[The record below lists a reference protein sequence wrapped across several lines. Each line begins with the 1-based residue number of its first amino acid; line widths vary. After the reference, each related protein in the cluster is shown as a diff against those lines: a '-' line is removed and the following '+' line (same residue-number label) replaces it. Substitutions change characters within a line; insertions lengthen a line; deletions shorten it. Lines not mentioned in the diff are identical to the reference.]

1 MHRMVSKE
9 VEIDPMN
16 VPTKTIFFDR
26 SKSNGISMDEQS
38 KLEQNNKN
46 VDSVKKQ
53 PQNFPKS
60 LEKFSDSKISDEKF
74 EEIQK
79 KLDIEKESHSKVKKR
94 VELKTKSVKKA
105 KSTLIETRSKLDD
118 VMKNGNAGFEQNRLE
133 MIGEMSSKMA
143 HDLRNPLTVLQ
154 AHVELMQLKQEK
166 QQDENLAYS
175 LTKME
180 DAITNITNQ
189 INDVMDFI
197 RTPKFQLSCC
207 NLKSVLEIIVNGM
220 HFPTTVKLNLLLDS
234 HMVKCDVIKIK
245 GVITNIVQN
254 SIQAIQAKGQITI
267 TLKEVDN
274 YVEVAISDSG
284 DGISEENLEKIFDP
298 MFTTKPMG
306 TGLGLASCKELI
318 EMHKGTITVKN
329 NPTTF
334 TISLPKYK
342 IE

>member
-1 MHRMVSKE
+1 MHRTVSKE

-16 VPTKTIFFDR
+16 APTRTVFFDR
-26 SKSNGISMDEQS
+26 SKSDGIGKYEQS
-38 KLEQNNKN
+38 KSEQNDKN
-46 VDSVKKQ
+46 EKSIIKQ

-60 LEKFSDSKISDEKF
+60 LEKFSDSKVSDEKF

-79 KLDIEKESHSKVKKR
+79 KLDIEKESHSKIKKR
-94 VELKTKSVKKA
+94 VELKTKSYKKA
-105 KSTLIETRSKLDD
+105 KSTLVETRSKLDNA
-118 VMKNGNAGFEQNRLE
+118 MKMGNEGFEQNKLE

-245 GVITNIVQN
+245 GIITNIIQN
-254 SIQAIQAKGQITI
+254 SLQAIQAKGQMII

>member
-1 MHRMVSKE
+1 
-9 VEIDPMN
+9 
-16 VPTKTIFFDR
+16 
-26 SKSNGISMDEQS
+26 
-38 KLEQNNKN
+38 
-46 VDSVKKQ
+46 
-53 PQNFPKS
+53 
-60 LEKFSDSKISDEKF
+60 
-74 EEIQK
+74 
-79 KLDIEKESHSKVKKR
+79 
-94 VELKTKSVKKA
+94 
-105 KSTLIETRSKLDD
+105 
-118 VMKNGNAGFEQNRLE
+118 
-133 MIGEMSSKMA
+133 
-143 HDLRNPLTVLQ
+143 
-154 AHVELMQLKQEK
+154 
-166 QQDENLAYS
+166 
-175 LTKME
+175 
-180 DAITNITNQ
+180 
-189 INDVMDFI
+189 
-197 RTPKFQLSCC
+197 
-207 NLKSVLEIIVNGM
+207 
-220 HFPTTVKLNLLLDS
+220 
-234 HMVKCDVIKIK
+234 MVKCDVIKIK